1 MFLEKYANENNEM
14 DFYFN
19 TYWLS
24 PAENNDFRILLFS
37 LIEFRILLFFLLYF
51 ITHQYISYPSKSL
64 QPFQRFTRTNGQTDR
79 QTKIVKNI
87 LVYGIGMYVYACSKK
102 RLFKY

>member
-51 ITHQYISYPSKSL
+51 ITH
-64 QPFQRFTRTNGQTDR
+64 
-79 QTKIVKNI
+79 
-87 LVYGIGMYVYACSKK
+87 
-102 RLFKY
+102 